1 LEQALK
7 RCKSC
12 PVVKLETSDRSTVL
26 DLPNRWRS
34 VAMPK
39 ILVQNDRLLKGDVN
53 LHFLQLPKLALVH
66 VLFRICDV
74 DGDMHLSSDEL
85 RPLGELTDFQGGAEE
100 WRGVYD
106 KLCASVS
113 VNPSTGID
121 LPAFESLF
129 TEPEPSACWGS
140 FTPGRGSISCSEND
154 LRQMLRK
161 LAGGPGS
168 ICTTGPKIYKILAD
182 TLGTAATTRWSRNHC
197 DSGHLLQWRSLK
209 FHEGRVN
216 HSICRLCECIIPRR
230 DGRFSCKQCHYSV
243 CQTCRASE
251 PNL

>member
-1 LEQALK
+1 
-7 RCKSC
+7 
-12 PVVKLETSDRSTVL
+12 
-26 DLPNRWRS
+26 
-34 VAMPK
+34 MPK
-39 ILVQNDRLLKGDVN
+39 ILLEGDVN

-74 DGDMHLSSDEL
+74 NGDMHLSSDEL
-85 RPLGELTDFQGGAEE
+85 RPLGELSDFQGEAEE

-113 VNPSTGID
+113 VDPSTGID

-129 TEPEPSACWGS
+129 TEPMPEPSAWPS
-140 FTPGRGSISCSEND
+140 FTAGRGRISCSEND
-154 LRQMLRK
+154 LRQMVRK

-168 ICTTGPKIYKILAD
+168 VCTTGTGPKIYKILAD
-182 TLGTAATTRWSRNHC
+182 TLGTSATTRWSRNHC
-197 DSGHLLQWRSLK
+197 DSGHLLQWRFLK
-209 FHEGRVN
+209 FHEGRVY
-216 HSICRLCECIIPRR
+216 HSICRLCECIIPRM

-243 CQTCRASE
+243 CQGCRVSK